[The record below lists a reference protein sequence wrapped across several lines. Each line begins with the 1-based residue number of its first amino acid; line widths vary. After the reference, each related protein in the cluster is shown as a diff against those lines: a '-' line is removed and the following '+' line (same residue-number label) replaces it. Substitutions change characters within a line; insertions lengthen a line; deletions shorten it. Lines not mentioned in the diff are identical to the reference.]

1 MAGHASGGGGASGRE
16 GAAGGEDAFEL
27 FTAPWADAYR
37 DAVNANE
44 AYGKAAADW
53 EGPIALHLVRDP
65 AKGVESDRAVL
76 LDLWH
81 GECRGAKAV
90 TADEAQA
97 EADYVI
103 RGDHA
108 TWMRILDGALNP
120 LKALMFGRLKL
131 TKGRLRDLLPYTR
144 AAKELVES
152 AQDVPVVR

>member
-1 MAGHASGGGGASGRE
+1 MAGHASGGGSGPS
-16 GAAGGEDAFEL
+16 GGDTFEL
-27 FTAPWADAYR
+27 FSAPWADAYR

-44 AYGKAAADW
+44 AYRKAASDW
-53 EGPIALHLVRDP
+53 EGPIALHLGKDP
-65 AKGVESDRAVL
+65 AHGVDADRAVL

-90 TADEAQA
+90 TAEEAEA

-103 RGDHA
+103 RGDRA
-108 TWMRILDGALNP
+108 TWMRILDGDLNP